1 MDYYDNFFKQFTA
14 GNITTNWHQLEV
26 GIVAGGTISEIVFT
40 TAMDL
45 PVKSVEKECRG
56 LQMRNGV
63 RQTPTRAFMDDITVA
78 VSSVQGAR
86 WILNGLEEACEW
98 SRIRFKPQSRSL
110 VICKGKVDDKFRF
123 QVVDDTIPSV
133 KEKPVKS
140 MGKWFDSTLKY
151 RSAVKE
157 VEQQWMR
164 AIDKT
169 GLPGKFKALIYQHG
183 ILPRIMWPLLIY
195 DVTPQF
201 KHLREKSGPHA
212 EIP

>member
-1 MDYYDNFFKQFTA
+1 M
-14 GNITTNWHQLEV
+14 
-26 GIVAGGTISEIVFT
+26 
-40 TAMDL
+40 
-45 PVKSVEKECRG
+45 EKGCRG
-56 LQMRNGV
+56 SQMRNGV

-86 WILNGLEEACEW
+86 WILKGLEEACEW
-98 SRIRFKPQSRSL
+98 SRIRLKRQSRSL

-123 QVVDDTIPSV
+123 QVGGDIPSV
-133 KEKPVKS
+133 EDKPVNS
-140 MGKWFDSTLKY
+140 TGKWFDSTLKY
-151 RSAVKE
+151 RSADKE
-157 VEQQWMR
+157 AEQQWMR

-212 EIP
+212 ERFPDGQLAGGVQWEKME